1 MTLAITP
8 ANLKKELYSDFYND
22 FTKNPLTNDIA
33 RKANEDSVKQ
43 SIRNIILTNKGERPF
58 YPEFGS
64 NIRNMLFENI
74 TPDRL
79 IIMKDIIKE
88 AIKNYEPR
96 ANVINVDVIANYD
109 SNDVVV
115 FIVFN
120 VINIETP
127 VTLEVFLERIR

>member
-1 MTLAITP
+1 MVLAVTPIT
-8 ANLKKELYSDFYND
+8 LKKELYSDFHND

-33 RKANEDSVKQ
+33 RKTNEEAVKQ

-58 YPEFGS
+58 QPEFGS
-64 NIRNMLFENI
+64 NIRNMLFENT

-79 IIMKDIIKE
+79 IIMKDIIRE
-88 AIKNYEPR
+88 AIENYESR
-96 ANVINVDVIANYD
+96 ANIISVDVIANYD
-109 SNDVVV
+109 SNVVIV

-127 VTLEVFLERIR
+127 ITLEVFLERIR